1 MCAQRHRSIDLIK
14 YQNTKMKYSRFLLLF
29 VVPIVVVG
37 AILALPR
44 LSKRELLGLL
54 LLPAAAV
61 VWTTPWDNYLVAS
74 GVWRYDPTKVW
85 NVILG
90 YVPLEEY
97 MFFVLQSLGVG
108 LITVL
113 LLRLMGK
120 KEHA

>member
-1 MCAQRHRSIDLIK
+1 
-14 YQNTKMKYSRFLLLF
+14 MKYSRFLLLF
-29 VVPIVVVG
+29 VVPIVAVG

-61 VWTTPWDNYLVAS
+61 IWTTPWDNYLVAS
-74 GVWRYDPTKVW
+74 GVWRYDPSKVW

-108 LITVL
+108 FITVL
-113 LLRLMGK
+113 MLRLMGK
-120 KEHA
+120 KEQA